1 MAFVL
6 DGSVAVAWLL
16 PDEMRAELDALQ
28 DSLVD
33 AAAIVPS
40 LWPIEVGNAL
50 LVAARRGRIDPSELE
65 HLVRAIQALHIEID
79 TATAEFA
86 LTRTL
91 ELARLHRLTTYDA
104 TYLELAIRTGLP
116 LATLDK
122 DLRRACAAEHIP
134 LAGA

>member
-16 PDEMRAELDALQ
+16 PDEMRPELEALQ
-28 DSLVD
+28 DSLVEQT
-33 AAAIVPS
+33 AIVPA

-50 LVAARRGRIDPSELE
+50 LVAARRGRIDPADLDP
-65 HLVRAIQALHIEID
+65 LIKALQALRIEVD
-79 TATAEFA
+79 PSTAEHA
-86 LTRTL
+86 LTRTF
-91 ELARLHRLTTYDA
+91 ELARQHRLTTYDA
-104 TYLELAIRTGLP
+104 TYLELAVRAGLP

>member
-6 DGSVAVAWLL
+6 DASVAVAWLL
-16 PDEMRAELDALQ
+16 PDEVRAGLEALQ

-33 AAAIVPS
+33 EGAIVPA

-50 LVAARRGRIDPSELE
+50 LVAARRGRINLKELE
-65 HLVRAIQALHIEID
+65 PLVRAIQALQIEID
-79 TATAEFA
+79 TATAEHA

-91 ELARLHRLTTYDA
+91 ELARQHRLTTYDA

-116 LATLDK
+116 LATLDR
-122 DLRRACAAEHIP
+122 DLRRACTAEHIP

>member
-16 PDEMRAELDALQ
+16 PDEMRAELEALQ
-28 DSLVD
+28 DSLVEES
-33 AAAIVPS
+33 AIVPA

-50 LVAARRGRIDPSELE
+50 LVAARRGRIDPGELDP
-65 HLVRAIQALHIEID
+65 LIRAIQALRIEID
-79 TATAEFA
+79 TFTAEHA

-91 ELARLHRLTTYDA
+91 ELARQHRLTTYDA

-116 LATLDK
+116 LATLDH
-122 DLRRACAAEHIP
+122 DLRRACAAEHVP
-134 LAGA
+134 LAGV

>member
-6 DGSVAVAWLL
+6 DASVALVWLL
-16 PDEMRAELDALQ
+16 PDEKHPALEVLQ

-33 AAAIVPS
+33 DRAIVPA

-50 LVAARRGRIDPSELE
+50 LAAAKRGRIAPRELE
-65 HLVRAIQALHIEID
+65 TLIGAIQALRIEVD
-79 TATAEFA
+79 DATAEHA
-86 LTRTL
+86 LTRTF

-104 TYLELAIRTGLP
+104 TYLELAVRTGLP

-122 DLRRACAAEHIP
+122 DLRRACAAEHVP